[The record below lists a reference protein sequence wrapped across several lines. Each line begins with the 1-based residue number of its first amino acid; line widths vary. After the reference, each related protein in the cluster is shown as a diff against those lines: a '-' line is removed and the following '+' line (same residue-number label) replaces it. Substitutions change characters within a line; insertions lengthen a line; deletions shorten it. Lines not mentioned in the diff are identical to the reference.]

1 MNEWDL
7 GAMLTLT
14 GMLTFGLILL
24 WSIRKREKKCR
35 SYPPWLAVQI
45 VGILSLL
52 VCVPIYLMFNNGY
65 SVVRMLSAS
74 LSLAVII
81 ISLERAVSRLQWHYF
96 HWKDKRSVLKR

>member
-1 MNEWDL
+1 MTEWDL

-14 GMLTFGLILL
+14 GMMTFGLILL

-35 SYPPWLAVQI
+35 SYPPWLALQI
-45 VGILSLL
+45 VSILSLL
-52 VCVPIYLMFNNGY
+52 ICVPIYLMFNDGY

-81 ISLERAVSRLQWHYF
+81 IGLEQAASRLQRHYF
-96 HWKDKRSVLKR
+96 HWKDKRSVLKG

>member
-14 GMLTFGLILL
+14 GMMTFGLILL
-24 WSIRKREKKCR
+24 WSIRKREKKFR

-45 VGILSLL
+45 VSILSLL

-65 SVVRMLSAS
+65 SVARILLIS
-74 LSLAVII
+74 LGLAVIFI
-81 ISLERAVSRLQWHYF
+81 ASERAASRLQRHYF
-96 HWKDKRSVLKR
+96 HWKNRKGVI